1 MITGVNNMMEY
12 RLKEDQN
19 WTSIKTNKL
28 VKLKRRNYQIR
39 IKPNQANLPSEIQ
52 EVNVINDMN

>member
-1 MITGVNNMMEY
+1 MMEY

-39 IKPNQANLPSEIQ
+39 IKPNQTNLPSEIQ

>member
-28 VKLKRRNYQIR
+28 VKLKKRNYQIR
-39 IKPNQANLPSEIQ
+39 IKPNQTNLPSEIQ

>member
-39 IKPNQANLPSEIQ
+39 IKPNQTNLPSEIQ